1 MQEANLLDI
10 AHEASPYEDVVGVGL
25 FHRDDQHG
33 RGPHQVPQW
42 SLVAVTESKVHI
54 FSVRAIVPYVTV
66 SHPRLFATID
76 RATTVAQTA
85 PGIVLLTDMASGRQY
100 QFECS
105 DDQGEHIVRELH
117 AQPVDG

>member
-1 MQEANLLDI
+1 MPEANLLDT

-25 FHRDDQHG
+25 FHRDDEHG

-42 SLVAVTESKVHI
+42 SLVTVTESKVRI
-54 FSVRAIVPYVTV
+54 FAVRPVVPYVTV
-66 SHPRLFATID
+66 SHPRLFATLD
-76 RATTVAQTA
+76 RATTVAET
-85 PGIVLLTDMASGRQY
+85 GTGTLLLTDMASGRHY
-100 QFECS
+100 RFECS